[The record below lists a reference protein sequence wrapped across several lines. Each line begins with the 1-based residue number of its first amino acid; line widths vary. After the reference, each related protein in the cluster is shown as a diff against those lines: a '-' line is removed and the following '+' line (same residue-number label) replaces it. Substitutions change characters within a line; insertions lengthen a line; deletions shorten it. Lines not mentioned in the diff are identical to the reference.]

1 VTDPK
6 KRPFPRPPPP
16 VFLTPPLTTTIDY
29 WPMTVPPP
37 TTACKH
43 GEYECETC
51 GTSDTRDALHTT
63 RGGKGA
69 VARLGRR

>member
-1 VTDPK
+1 MTDPK
-6 KRPFPRPPPP
+6 KRPFPRPPTPA
-16 VFLTPPLTTTIDY
+16 FLHPPLTAAIY
-29 WPMTVPPP
+29 WPLEVAPP

-43 GEYECETC
+43 GEYECEPC